1 MSRIRIPSIRSA
13 FTHINARSLQRTALV
28 LIIYL
33 ALFVLLDWLSRSFQ
47 ILPGVVVWYPPDG
60 LSFALLLAFGGA
72 WWPSVALA
80 ALIGDLF
87 IYQLAFPTPD
97 LLIWAVFISVI
108 YGITAEFLRRRI
120 RIDPQLQS
128 LRDVLWLICTS
139 GVVAAVLAV
148 IAVSADIASGAVPE
162 AARFDATMHWWIGET
177 VGILAVVPVLL
188 IYVMPKVREFMEG
201 RQSASLSEY
210 PSLHLTTE
218 TILKGLGLLV
228 ALYLAFGVQVLGQ
241 FQPLYLLAL
250 PLTWIALQDGI
261 SGASLGLTA
270 VNFGTAFALLAFQ
283 YPVAE
288 LGDLQMLML
297 VMGATSLFTGAV
309 VTERRTSQE
318 ALKESEER
326 FRGLYENSTI
336 GMYRTTPG
344 GKILLANPSL
354 VRMLGYSSF
363 EELARRNLEET
374 GYEPDYER
382 DKFRQ
387 QIEKEG
393 TVTGLESAWMKK
405 EGTAIFV
412 RESAKAVRD
421 AHGRTLY
428 YEGTVEDITERHQAE
443 QALRA
448 SLARYHHALDN
459 MLEGCQIIDHDWRY
473 IYTNDAAA
481 KQGQREPVEL
491 LMHTMMEMYPGI
503 EATPMFSV
511 LERCMLERVSD
522 HIENEFAFPDGTT
535 SWFELSIQPVPEG
548 LFILS
553 IDITDRK
560 QAHKVLE
567 QNEKRFRSLIVNN
580 ADAITLLNAEGVAV
594 YDSPAAPRMLGYEYG
609 ELVGQ
614 NAFELMHPDDK
625 PYNLNLFHELAKAP
639 GMRVESTFRLHHR
652 DGRWLWIEAVAT
664 NLIAEPSV
672 NAIVLNYRNITRR
685 KQAQEKIQQQ
695 LSHLNA
701 LRDIDTAIA
710 STFGMDMSL
719 STVLSQVVQQLHV
732 DAAAIQLLNPIS
744 NTLSYAAKRGF
755 RNESIQKAE
764 PLRAGQGYAGRVVL
778 ERRMIHISNPETQH
792 ESERLAKVVAG
803 EDFVSYFGVPLIAKG
818 KVNGV
823 LEVFHRTPLE
833 PEEDWLAF
841 LNILAGQ
848 AAIAIDNATLFEKL
862 QQSNSELVMAYDATI
877 EGWSHALDL
886 RDEETEG
893 HTQRVTE
900 MTVKLARSFGLS
912 EEELVQ
918 VRRGALLHDIGKMGV
933 PDQIL
938 LKPGK
943 LTDEEWVMMRKH
955 PQFAYDMLSPIR
967 YLKGALDIPYCHHE
981 KWDGTGYP
989 RGLKGEQ
996 IPAAARIFAIVDI
1009 YDALTSDRPYR
1020 AAWSKE
1026 KTREYIRSLSG
1037 THLDPK
1043 VVEVFL
1049 KSDL

>member
-1 MSRIRIPSIRSA
+1 MSRIHSSSLRS
-13 FTHINARSLQRTALV
+13 TLTRINARSLERTALV
-28 LIIYL
+28 LIVYL
-33 ALFVLLDWLSRSFQ
+33 ALFVSLDWLSRSFQ
-47 ILPGVVVWYPPDG
+47 ILPSVVIWYPPDG
-60 LSFALLLAFGGA
+60 LSFALLLALGGA
-72 WWPSVALA
+72 WWPAVALA

-87 IYQLAFPTPD
+87 IYQLAFPTPE
-97 LLIWAVFISVI
+97 LVIWAVFISAI
-108 YGITAEFLRRRI
+108 YGITAEFLRRRV
-120 RIDPQLQS
+120 RIDTQLHN
-128 LRDVLWLICTS
+128 LRDILWLICAS

-148 IAVSADIASGAVPE
+148 IAVSADIASGALQEVG
-162 AARFDATMHWWIGET
+162 RFDASIHWWIGET

-188 IYVMPKVREFMEG
+188 VYVMPRVRKFLEG
-201 RQSASLSEY
+201 RENVSLPEY
-210 PSLHLTTE
+210 PSLHLTVRS
-218 TILKGLGLLV
+218 ILKGLSLLV

-250 PLTWIALQDGI
+250 PLTWIAVQGGI
-261 SGASLGLTA
+261 LGASLGLTA
-270 VNFGTAFALLAFQ
+270 VSFGTAFALLAFQ

-288 LGDLQMLML
+288 LGDLQLLMF
-297 VMGATSLFTGAV
+297 VIGATSLFTGAV
-309 VTERRTSQE
+309 VTERRISRA

-326 FRGLYENSTI
+326 FRSLYENSTI

-344 GKILLANPSL
+344 GQILMANPSL

-363 EELARRNLEET
+363 NELAQRDLEKT
-374 GYEPDYER
+374 GYEPDSER
-382 DKFRQ
+382 DKFLQ
-387 QIEKEG
+387 KIEKEG

-405 EGTAIFV
+405 DGTAIFV
-412 RESAKAVRD
+412 RESARAVRD

-443 QALRA
+443 QALQA
-448 SLARYHHALDN
+448 SLARYNHALDN
-459 MLEGCQIIDHDWRY
+459 MLEGCQVIDHDWRY
-473 IYTNDAAA
+473 IYINDAAA
-481 KQGQREPVEL
+481 RQGHSEPVQL
-491 LMHTMMEMYPGI
+491 LMHTMMEIYPGI
-503 EATPMFSV
+503 EDTRMFSV

-522 HIENEFAFPDGTT
+522 HIENEFAYPDGTT

-560 QAHKVLE
+560 RAHTVLE
-567 QNEKRFRSLIVNN
+567 QNEKRFRSLIENN
-580 ADAITLLNAEGVAV
+580 ADAITLMNAEGIAV

-614 NAFELMHPDDK
+614 NAFELMHPDDL
-625 PYNLNLFHELAKAP
+625 PRNLNLFRELAKTP
-639 GMRVESTFRLHHR
+639 GMRVESTFRLRHR
-652 DGRWLWIEAVAT
+652 DRRWLWIEAVAT

-672 NAIVLNYRNITRR
+672 NAIVLNYRDVTQR
-685 KQAQEKIQQQ
+685 KQAEEKIQQQ

-710 STFGMDMSL
+710 STFGMDISL
-719 STVLSQVVQQLHV
+719 STVLSHVVEQLHV

-744 NTLSYAAKRGF
+744 NTLSYAARRGF
-755 RNESIQKAE
+755 RTESIQRAE
-764 PLRAGQGYAGRVVL
+764 PLRVGQGYAGRVVL
-778 ERRMIHISNPETQH
+778 ERRLVHISNPETQH

-803 EDFVSYFGVPLIAKG
+803 EDFVSYFGVPLVAKG

-823 LEVFHRTPLE
+823 LEVFHRAPLE
-833 PEEDWLAF
+833 PGEDWLAF
-841 LNILAGQ
+841 LDTLAGQ

-933 PDQIL
+933 PDRIL
-938 LKPGK
+938 LKPGA

-989 RGLKGEQ
+989 RGMKGEQ
-996 IPAAARIFAIVDI
+996 IPVAARIFAAVDI

-1026 KTREYIRSLSG
+1026 KTREYISSLSG